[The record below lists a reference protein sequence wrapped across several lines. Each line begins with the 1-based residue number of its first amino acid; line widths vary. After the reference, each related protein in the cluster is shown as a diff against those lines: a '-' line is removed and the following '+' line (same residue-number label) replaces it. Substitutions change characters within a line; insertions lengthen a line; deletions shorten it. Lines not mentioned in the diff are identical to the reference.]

1 MEVVLQLQLMKPKA
15 LRRTP
20 VANVSQTRW
29 IAYAT
34 AGAATAIAGASTA
47 EASIHYSGLI
57 NQVVN
62 APNSQSSAVFHF
74 NLAAGASFSPFF
86 FRANASSGIAAMGIH
101 GAVSGGVNGF
111 LAGGGPYPYISRLG
125 AGVNPAGHPFV
136 TPGSSAFFPGYGTL
150 AFRGGYGNDQW
161 LAPGE
166 GFVGFR
172 FNTGAGVQYGWA
184 RLIMSGG
191 PDNHYTMV
199 DYAWGDVGDNIL
211 TGQIPEPG
219 SLALLAVG
227 ALGLLAWRRQ
237 RAKAAKT
244 V

>member
-1 MEVVLQLQLMKPKA
+1 MKPKT

-20 VANVSQTRW
+20 IANVSQTRW

-34 AGAATAIAGASTA
+34 AGAATAVAGAGTA
-47 EASIHYSGLI
+47 EASIHYSGMI
-57 NQVVN
+57 NQVIN

-74 NLAAGASFSPFF
+74 ALAPGASFSPFF
-86 FRANASSGIAAMGIH
+86 FRVNASEGIAAVGVH
-101 GAVSGGVNGF
+101 GAVSGGLNGF
-111 LAGGGPYPYISRLG
+111 LSGYPYLSRLA
-125 AGVNPAGHPFV
+125 AGVNPAAHGFV

-150 AFRGGYGNDQW
+150 AFRAGYANSQW

-166 GFVGFR
+166 GFVGIR

-184 RLIMSGG
+184 RLIMSGS
-191 PDNHYTMV
+191 PDNHYTLV
-199 DYAWGDVGDNIL
+199 DYAWGDVGDAIV

-227 ALGLLAWRRQ
+227 AAGLLAWRRQ
-237 RAKAAKT
+237 RAKAAKAA
-244 V
+244 

>member
-1 MEVVLQLQLMKPKA
+1 MKPKT

-34 AGAATAIAGASTA
+34 AGAATAVAGATTA

-57 NQVVN
+57 NQVID

-86 FRANASSGIAAMGIH
+86 FRVAAGSGIAAMGIH
-101 GAVSGGVNGF
+101 GAVSGAVNGF
-111 LAGGGPYPYISRLG
+111 LSGYPYVSRLA
-125 AGVNPAGHPFV
+125 AGQNPAGHPFV

-150 AFRGGYGNDQW
+150 AFRAGYFHSQW

-172 FNTGAGVQYGWA
+172 FNTGAGVQYGWV
-184 RLIMSGG
+184 RLIMSGA

-199 DYAWGDVGDNIL
+199 DYAWGDVGDNIV

-227 ALGLLAWRRQ
+227 AAGLLAWRRQ